1 MNSELRMS
9 RMLRLSMG
17 FIWLGWGKISRN
29 ISKLIWPYKFLFL
42 YITFS
47 ARAFRAALKGDM
59 HV

>member
-1 MNSELRMS
+1 
-9 RMLRLSMG
+9 MG

-29 ISKLIWPYKFLFL
+29 ISKLIWSYKFLFI